1 MTTTTLSLEAILA
14 MDRRYR
20 ANLINSLAG
29 FKQPVLVGTRSAKG
43 QTNVAIFNSLMHV
56 GADPALF
63 GLLFRPHSVRRDT
76 LENILETGMYTL
88 NYPSAAMMRQAH
100 QTSAKY
106 PQDRSEFDATGLTAV
121 YLHDWHAPFVKE
133 APIKIAMSLTERLD
147 IQSNHTILLIG
158 RIMAIHL
165 NPELIQPDGYAE
177 LHQADV
183 LACVGLD
190 AYYQPHKI
198 ARQAYAQPD
207 EPARTLGS

>member
-1 MTTTTLSLEAILA
+1 

-43 QTNVAIFNSLMHV
+43 QTNLAIFNSLMHL

-88 NYPSAAMMRQAH
+88 NYPSVSMMAQAH

-106 PQDRSEFDATGLTAV
+106 PQDQSEFDATGLAPH
-121 YLHDWHAPFVKE
+121 YILDWPAPYVEE
-133 APIKIAMSLTERLD
+133 APIKVAMSMTERLD
-147 IQSNHTILLIG
+147 IQSNHTILIIG
-158 RIMAIHL
+158 KIQAIHL
-165 NPELIQPDGYAE
+165 DPTLIQPDGFAE
-177 LHQADV
+177 LHRADL

-190 AYYQPHKI
+190 AYYQPHQI
-198 ARQAYAQPD
+198 SRLAYAQPD
-207 EPARTLGS
+207 EPARPLGS